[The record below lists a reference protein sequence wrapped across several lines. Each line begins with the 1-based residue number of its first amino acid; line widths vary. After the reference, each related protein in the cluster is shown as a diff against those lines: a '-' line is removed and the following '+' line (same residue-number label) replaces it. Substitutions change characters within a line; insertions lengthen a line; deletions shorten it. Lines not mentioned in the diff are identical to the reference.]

1 MQKYEVIDGTR
12 VDRTARLPPM
22 SFDQI
27 KCAEGVFEALPQSM
41 IQSFVVMPLF
51 EYFSTMHVFWHDDV
65 VLCLINTIIS
75 TITLAAQVEQI

>member
-1 MQKYEVIDGTR
+1 MQKYEVIDGAR

-41 IQSFVVMPLF
+41 IQAFVVLPLF
-51 EYFSTMHVFWHDDV
+51 EYFSTMHVFWH
-65 VLCLINTIIS
+65 S
-75 TITLAAQVEQI
+75 